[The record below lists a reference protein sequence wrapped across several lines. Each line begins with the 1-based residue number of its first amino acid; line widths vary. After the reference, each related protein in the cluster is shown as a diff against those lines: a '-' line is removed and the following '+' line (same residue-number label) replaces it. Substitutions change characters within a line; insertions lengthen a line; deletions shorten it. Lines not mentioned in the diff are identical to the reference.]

1 MESMK
6 QVAPVFWVAL
16 LAGGVSGAVI
26 SAVVMPSQSEG
37 YESLETGD
45 GVDEQAWAA
54 RFEALEREN
63 EELRSR
69 LRGLELDV
77 PAAAPAESAEPQRQP
92 EGGYVGRTEFEA
104 FMREVRLALEGL
116 GASPLASQ
124 EGFQEQVAQA
134 LDELREDERKGKGG
148 RKLEDEISAYR
159 DWLGFNEVQEEQWR
173 VALEQRADRNQ
184 ELRDAWQSGS
194 VDEAGIA
201 QMKQQN
207 AAAFEAEVTRILTP
221 SQLTTY
227 RSKSGGGGSGG
238 GK

>member
-1 MESMK
+1 MK

-26 SAVVMPSQSEG
+26 SAVVMPAQPAGEEALSVRGEFDARAW
-37 YESLETGD
+37 GD
-45 GVDEQAWAA
+45 RLG
-54 RFEALEREN
+54 ALEREN

-69 LRGLELDV
+69 LRGLELEV
-77 PAAAPAESAEPQRQP
+77 PEVVSAEWAEPQRQP
-92 EGGYVGRTEFEA
+92 EGGYVSRAEFEA

>member
-1 MESMK
+1 MK
-6 QVAPVFWVAL
+6 QVAHVFWVAL

-26 SAVVMPSQSEG
+26 SAVVIPAQPAGE
-37 YESLETGD
+37 ETLSVRGEFDARAWGD
-45 GVDEQAWAA
+45 RLG
-54 RFEALEREN
+54 ALEREN

-69 LRGLELDV
+69 LRGLELEV
-77 PAAAPAESAEPQRQP
+77 PEVDSSESAEPQRRP
-92 EGGYVGRTEFEA
+92 EGGYVSRAEFEA

-116 GASPLASQ
+116 GAGPLASQ

-134 LDELREDERKGKGG
+134 LDELREDERKGKRG
-148 RKLEDEISAYR
+148 KQLEDEISAYSN
-159 DWLGFNEVQEEQWR
+159 WLGFNEVQQEQWR
-173 VALEQRADRNQ
+173 VALEQRATRNQ

-194 VDEAGIA
+194 VDEAGIT

-207 AAAFEAEVTRILTP
+207 SAAFEAEVTRILTP
-221 SQLTTY
+221 SQLNTY

>member
-1 MESMK
+1 MARP
-6 QVAPVFWVAL
+6 APAFWIPAL
-16 LAGGVSGAVI
+16 VAGGVSVVI
-26 SAVVMPSQSEG
+26 SAVVMPSQSGG
-37 YESLETGD
+37 YESLEAGD
-45 GVDEQAWAA
+45 GVDEQAWTA

-77 PAAAPAESAEPQRQP
+77 PAAAPNESAEPQRQP
-92 EGGYVGRTEFEA
+92 DGGYVGRTEFED
-104 FMREVRLALEGL
+104 FRREVRLALEGL
-116 GASPLASQ
+116 GAGPLASQ

-134 LDELREDERKGKGG
+134 LEELREDELKGKGG
-148 RKLEDEISAYR
+148 KQLEDEVSAYSN
-159 DWLGFNEVQEEQWR
+159 WLGFNEVQQEQWR
-173 VALEQRADRNQ
+173 VALEQRAARGQ
-184 ELRDAWQSGS
+184 ELLDAWQSGS
-194 VDEAGIA
+194 VDEAGIT